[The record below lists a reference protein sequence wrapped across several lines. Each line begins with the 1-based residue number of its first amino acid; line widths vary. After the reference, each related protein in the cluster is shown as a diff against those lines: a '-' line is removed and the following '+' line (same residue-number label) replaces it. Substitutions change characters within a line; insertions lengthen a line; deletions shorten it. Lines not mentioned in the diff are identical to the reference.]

1 MDNIFIIAGTVAVT
15 YLLMKFI
22 EMRFIIKENQS
33 LKYLLR
39 DTLIVYM
46 SVLLGTFVIKQM
58 APITDMVGGSGSPTN
73 AFTNNPE
80 F

>member
-22 EMRFIIKENQS
+22 EMRFIIKENKS
-33 LKYLLR
+33 AKYLLR
-39 DTLIVYM
+39 DTLIVYL
-46 SVLLGTFVIKQM
+46 SVILGTFVMKQM
-58 APITDMVGGSGSPTN
+58 DPITEMVGGGNVATN

>member
-22 EMRFIIKENQS
+22 EMRFVIKENQS

-46 SVLLGTFVIKQM
+46 SVIVGTFIIK
-58 APITDMVGGSGSPTN
+58 
-73 AFTNNPE
+73 
-80 F
+80 